1 MQMRADDDRF
11 EIYLKQFYPRTPE
24 ALPIVARGRHA
35 RRALALGAW
44 AVAIVL
50 IAALLATNWAAK
62 RSRSLT
68 STGKWGA
75 PQAGDFHPLTIRAAN
90 ELLERAP
97 SLKAAMDE
105 LVLDSEQKTVPK
117 SQSAFDVLS
126 EENINP

>member
-11 EIYLKQFYPRTPE
+11 EAYLKQFYPRTPE
-24 ALPIVARGRHA
+24 ALPMVTRGRHA
-35 RRALALGAW
+35 RRAMALGAW

-50 IAALLATNWAAK
+50 TAALLATNWTAK
-62 RSRSLT
+62 RSHSLT
-68 STGKWGA
+68 STRNWSA

-90 ELLERAP
+90 ELLARAP

-105 LVLDSEQKTVPK
+105 LVLDSQQETVPK
-117 SQSAFDVLS
+117 SRSAFDVLS